1 MLKARRF
8 VPTTRVDRARM
19 RRGAYLLPS
28 LLTLGNLFCG
38 YACVIFAL
46 RHAFEQAA
54 MFIGFAIILD
64 MLDGRVA
71 RMTGTSSAFG
81 VEFDSMAD
89 VVSFGMAPAVLCF
102 AWGLKGF
109 DQAGW
114 AATFVFV
121 SAAAIR
127 LARFNIQ
134 ANVPGVDKRYF
145 VGMPSPAAA
154 GVPAATVFAY
164 PNFVAGWPYNL
175 LALPMVLV
183 PAFLMVSTVRYHSF
197 KTFDLRAPRS
207 SRNLIL
213 IALVIA
219 AVATHPQLSLAL
231 LAYAYLMSGLIG
243 WTVGRFRRREPSPSP
258 RELQASNTDGLT
270 LHLQGDSGSTGSR
283 ETRPP
288 PACRLRPCSPI
299 RISSPAGPT
308 TSWRSRWCWC
318 RPS

>member
-1 MLKARRF
+1 VLTPRRF
-8 VPTTRVDRARM
+8 VPKARVEGARM

-54 MFIGFAIILD
+54 MFIGFAIVLD

-81 VEFDSMAD
+81 VEFDSLAD

-134 ANVPGVDKRYF
+134 TNIPGVDKRYF

-164 PNFVAGWPYNL
+164 PSFVAGWPYNL

-183 PAFLMVSTVRYHSF
+183 PAFLMVSTVRYRSF
-197 KTFDLRAPRS
+197 KSIDLGTRRS
-207 SRNLIL
+207 YRGLL
-213 IALVIA
+213 LMAMVIA
-219 AVATHPQLSLAL
+219 AIATHPQITLVVVAYGYLA
-231 LAYAYLMSGLIG
+231 SGLVG
-243 WTVGRFRRREPSPSP
+243 WTWGRLARRVPD
-258 RELQASNTDGLT
+258 T
-270 LHLQGDSGSTGSR
+270 
-283 ETRPP
+283 
-288 PACRLRPCSPI
+288 PA
-299 RISSPAGPT
+299 PAGAPAASAPLAGPAPDST
-308 TSWRSRWCWC
+308 PITLE
-318 RPS
+318 

>member
-1 MLKARRF
+1 MAGGAGRRAVLKGRRF
-8 VPTTRVDRARM
+8 VPSARVDRVRM

-46 RHAFEQAA
+46 RHEFAQAA
-54 MFIGFAIILD
+54 MFIGFAIVLD

-81 VEFDSMAD
+81 VEFDSLAD

-102 AWGLKGF
+102 AWCLKQF

-114 AATFVFV
+114 AASFVFV

-134 ANVPGVDKRYF
+134 TNVPGMDKRYF

-164 PNFVAGWPYNL
+164 PEFLAGWPYNL

-183 PAFLMVSTVRYHSF
+183 PAFLMVSTVRYRSF
-197 KTFDLRAPRS
+197 KSIDLGTRRS
-207 SRNLIL
+207 YRGLL
-213 IALVIA
+213 LMALVIA
-219 AVATHPQLSLAL
+219 AIATHPQITLVVVAYGYLA
-231 LAYAYLMSGLIG
+231 SGLIG
-243 WTVGRFRRREPSPSP
+243 WAWARLGRRTADGTRVADGVAAPAAETSPV
-258 RELQASNTDGLT
+258 T
-270 LHLQGDSGSTGSR
+270 L
-283 ETRPP
+283 E
-288 PACRLRPCSPI
+288 
-299 RISSPAGPT
+299 
-308 TSWRSRWCWC
+308 
-318 RPS
+318 

>member
-1 MLKARRF
+1 MLRARRF
-8 VPTTRVDRARM
+8 VPRARVDRARM

-54 MFIGFAIILD
+54 MFIGFAIVLD

-71 RMTGTSSAFG
+71 RLTGTSSAFG
-81 VEFDSMAD
+81 VEFDSLAD

-134 ANVPGVDKRYF
+134 TNVPGMDKRYF

-183 PAFLMVSTVRYHSF
+183 PAFLMVSTVRYRSF
-197 KTFDLRAPRS
+197 KAIDMSTRRS
-207 SRNLIL
+207 YRGLL
-213 IALVIA
+213 LMALVIA
-219 AVATHPQLSLAL
+219 AIATHPQITLVVVAYGYLA
-231 LAYAYLMSGLIG
+231 SGLIG
-243 WTVGRFRRREPSPSP
+243 WTWGRLGRRAPEPPTPAEVPASSAPPS
-258 RELQASNTDGLT
+258 
-270 LHLQGDSGSTGSR
+270 
-283 ETRPP
+283 
-288 PACRLRPCSPI
+288 
-299 RISSPAGPT
+299 GPT
-308 TSWRSRWCWC
+308 PDTT
-318 RPS
+318 PITLE